1 MKNIIWEIKR
11 FFKRITN
18 VLSWIPILWSV
29 QWYEYDNFYVIVRF
43 TLVKM
48 IKHFKSFHVQY
59 IGIER
64 DIELMELCIRLIDRV
79 KDDYYT
85 DKLIDEISEKY
96 GDLKMTTTPSDSELF
111 YIADF
116 TYEKII
122 ISEEVDEEDRRQ
134 IRKKWEARG
143 DKARALLFRILNER
157 LHRWWI

>member
-18 VLSWIPILWSV
+18 VLSWIPTLWSV
-29 QWYEYDNFYVIVRF
+29 QWYEYDNFYVIMRL

-59 IGIER
+59 IGIQR

-79 KDDYYT
+79 KDDYYI
-85 DKLIDEISEKY
+85 DKFLDEVSEKY
-96 GDLKMTTTPSDSELF
+96 GDLKMTTTPSDSKLF
-111 YIADF
+111 YTADF

-122 ISEEVDEEDRRQ
+122 ISDEADEEDRKQ
-134 IRKKWEARG
+134 IRKKWEVRG
-143 DKARALLFRILNER
+143 NKARALLFKILNER
-157 LHRWWI
+157 LHGWWI

>member
-1 MKNIIWEIKR
+1 MKNIIWKIKK

-18 VLSWIPILWSV
+18 VLSWIPTLWSV
-29 QWYEYDNFYVIVRF
+29 QWYEYDNFYVIMRF

-79 KDDYYT
+79 KDEYYI
-85 DKLIDEISEKY
+85 DKFLDEVSEKY
-96 GDLKMTTTPSDSELF
+96 GDLKMTTTRSDSELF
-111 YIADF
+111 YNADF

-122 ISEEVDEEDRRQ
+122 ISDEADEEDRKQ
-134 IRKKWEARG
+134 IRKKWEAR
-143 DKARALLFRILNER
+143 DKKARALLFKILNER
-157 LHRWWI
+157 LHGWWI